1 MIPPRIFDNTEKGLL
16 TLTYIPHPA
25 QSSLHPTIHHQ
36 NPTLTQSSELSI
48 LAPAILASKV
58 ANLASDAEEALKVLI
73 DLQMPDATWRPQA
86 GVKGSIGN
94 AKTALQAL
102 AAYTDK
108 PMVGEALEKSKQ
120 LLPSG
125 DDEGDGTAVD
135 PTLLVYLR
143 SRVKKENKAF
153 KKKQVMA
160 ITSSLLPLQYAGAED
175 GLESLAL
182 CIEALQVLDTADQA
196 APLVHIS
203 ATGYSGKKVGL
214 SVTDVF
220 GQKVNIESVSL
231 KSLRRQGADKALDTA
246 DFKASST
253 PTTQI
258 DFSGA
263 SADLKSGRYSAEV
276 VVGLTEPAASSI
288 TATVRFVV
296 PRSFSVSGV
305 HAGVSQSKKVSLNEL
320 TKVSAQNKW
329 NGGSASAAGG
339 DYVHVAFSLQQS
351 EADGSKTASK
361 AAVFQMPHQ
370 CFVKLTHIASGTD
383 SFFVGAAEGGAAA
396 GTDGSMRY
404 KVAVALNKE
413 IETLSHHSGEY
424 VMSVLVADA
433 AASDPVEFVVGSLS
447 ISVPANVDKI
457 APLYTTS
464 LLHASDNTLVSMP
477 EIEHVMRPP
486 EKRASAFMSALFTGL
501 SLVPLVGFILFVASQ
516 SPNLQRLT
524 SLSSWVYIA
533 SIGGCIFLCLAYWF
547 NIPFFSFYEVI
558 RYGCVVVPVTAVVS
572 RWSLLK

>member
-1 MIPPRIFDNTEKGLL
+1 M
-16 TLTYIPHPA
+16 
-25 QSSLHPTIHHQ
+25 
-36 NPTLTQSSELSI
+36 
-48 LAPAILASKV
+48 ASKV
-58 ANLASDAEEALKVLI
+58 ANLASEAEDAFKVLI
-73 DLQMPDATWRPQA
+73 DLQMPDGTWRPQA

-94 AKTALQAL
+94 AKQALQAL

-108 PMVGEALEKSKQ
+108 PAVGEALEKSKQ

-143 SRVKKENKAF
+143 SRIKENKAF

-160 ITSSLLPLQYAGAED
+160 ITSSLLPLQYVGAED

-203 ATGYSGKKVGL
+203 AIAYNGEGKKVGL

-220 GQKVNIESVSL
+220 GQKVAVSSVSL

-246 DFKASST
+246 DATASS
-253 PTTQI
+253 TQI

-276 VVGLTEPAASSI
+276 VVVLSEPATSI

-305 HAGVSQSKKVSLNEL
+305 HAGVSQTKKVSLNEL

-351 EADGSKTASK
+351 EADGKASK
-361 AAVFQMPHQ
+361 AAAFQMPHQ

-396 GTDGSMRY
+396 GSDGNMRY

-413 IETLSHHSGEY
+413 VETLGHHSGEY

-433 AASDPVEFVVGSLS
+433 AASAPVEFVVGSLS
-447 ISVPANVDKI
+447 ISVPASVEKI

-464 LLHASDNTLVSMP
+464 LLHASDNTLASMP

-486 EKRASAFMSALFTGL
+486 AKQASAFMSALFTGL
-501 SLVPLVGFILFVASQ
+501 CLVPLVGFILFVASQ

-572 RWSLLK
+572 RWSLSTK